1 IYATTAQGASQYRF
15 RLFNDAQSFNAQ
27 LDRPLAVFRLSD
39 FAGFGLQ
46 SGLTYS
52 VQVAVRMPNQPD
64 FGPYSKTCTIIVPPT
79 ARAIEDTSVTAVAFD
94 AQVYPN
100 PFAAQFYFKVTTAS
114 QASFTIQVYDM
125 MGRAIETRT
134 VNADAIETT
143 EVGANYPAGVYH
155 VILTQGTNV
164 KTLRVVKR

>member
-1 IYATTAQGASQYRF
+1 
-15 RLFNDAQSFNAQ
+15 
-27 LDRPLAVFRLSD
+27 
-39 FAGFGLQ
+39 
-46 SGLTYS
+46 
-52 VQVAVRMPNQPD
+52 
-64 FGPYSKTCTIIVPPT
+64 
-79 ARAIEDTSVTAVAFD
+79 ARTIEDTSVTGVAFD

-100 PFAAQFYFKVTTAS
+100 PYAEQFYFKVATAS
-114 QASFTIQVYDM
+114 QASITIQVYDM

-134 VNADAIETT
+134 VNADAIEST